1 MGSKVAT
8 HFGGRCGKRG
18 KGVARRMIDLFERG
32 IWSTRLVAL
41 AGVLASIVLGI
52 MLFYITTVDVL
63 HLVGTLGDYTG
74 GALSDAQHNRLHT
87 KIVTGAVKALDGY
100 LLGAATLIFAFG
112 IYELFV
118 GEIRVIE
125 NSVIAERLLL
135 IRSLEDLKDRLAK
148 VVVLLLVITFFEE
161 ALSVDYKGPQD
172 ILYLAIGIAL
182 VGLSLFLGSLK
193 LSKEH

>member
-1 MGSKVAT
+1 
-8 HFGGRCGKRG
+8 
-18 KGVARRMIDLFERG
+18 MIDLFERG